1 MEDNSINV
9 VNTTATKRELTPSYY
24 PLWASEMDLMLTSK
38 GLDNHIYEENVKMI
52 TENSPDYKKGHCK
65 KVRGSTKYYYDEDV
79 TDEMIKNDNKT
90 KFLISTN
97 LDDKT
102 KSTIDFKNKIA
113 YEVWNH
119 LQGLFVKNNEEIK
132 LETIKKLNT
141 LKYNIN
147 DDFGIFHF
155 KLLNTIDK
163 LEELGESISDERKFN
178 LYNALPSDIVQLT
191 NVISYQDDWKKCCEQ
206 LKKTIPRLKYLR
218 SLKSDQEKIKVYNSE
233 INNQQNNKRKVIC
246 FKCGKADHITRDCRV
261 KTLRRRQNSYKRYN
275 NYKRK
280 YENKDQR
287 KKKEKYHA
295 DNVKVNL
302 DKEDRENYNE
312 IFDNALS
319 IDYNDNNINQSNSA
333 ISDNKKFR

>member
-38 GLDNHIYEENVKMI
+38 GLDDHIYEENVKMI

-65 KVRGSTKYYYDEDV
+65 KVRGSTKYYYAEEV

-102 KSTIDFKNKIA
+102 KSTIDFKNKTA

-119 LQGLFVKNNEEIK
+119 LQGLF
-132 LETIKKLNT
+132 
-141 LKYNIN
+141 
-147 DDFGIFHF
+147 
-155 KLLNTIDK
+155 

-178 LYNALPSDIVQLT
+178 YLYNALPSDIVQLI

-246 FKCGKADHITRDCRV
+246 FKCGKAGHIARDCRV

-302 DKEDRENYNE
+302 DKEERENYNE

-319 IDYNDNNINQSNSA
+319 IDYNDDNINQLNSA